1 MTLTV
6 TLVVRLIIKEPAF
19 YRRFQIFRESNE
31 REAKPNGAPRRR
43 EAHNLN
49 RPHECGQSILER
61 IDDKIQEEIEDLPI
75 EQIADT
81 GDVLSNGA
89 NLENNKSYRKSTSVE
104 PATANGPN
112 LSEPGAKPAMRLR
125 RERADALAQAF
136 F

>member
-1 MTLTV
+1 M
-6 TLVVRLIIKEPAF
+6 VVRLIIKEPAF

-43 EAHNLN
+43 EAYDLH

-61 IDDKIQEEIEDLPI
+61 IDDKIQEKTDDLSI

-81 GDVLSNGA
+81 GDIFSNGA
-89 NLENNKSYRKSTSVE
+89 NLENNKSYRKSTGVE
-104 PATANGPN
+104 PTTANRPH
-112 LSEPGAKPAMRLR
+112 LPKPGAKPAMRLR
-125 RERADALAQAF
+125 RERAGALAQAF